1 MNNIELYIKDSLGN
15 LVILDLFDDE
25 KVSVEDSIQNVKD
38 ISKIF
43 TPFTRD
49 FKVPA
54 SYENNKLFKHY
65 YNLNVSNGFDARI
78 KTQALIKVGGFDYR
92 TGFLRLISVG
102 LKDSNPSH
110 YKVTFQGDISTLKDL
125 LEDKKLKDLN
135 YRIFTFDDTAE
146 TRVEGIRDGIYVDAF
161 GSAAT
166 PDLYPDLIYAPI
178 FTKGKVVAVP
188 SQRTSGLNAAGEL
201 VSNYNTGLFDNN
213 YDFDLVRFTG
223 EGPHNNMIVPLDDRT
238 STGHDVITPYD
249 FKPSIKVGRVLK
261 MISEQYN
268 LGLDSSFT
276 EREEIDQ
283 MYLCY
288 NGEPKESEITGS
300 SNAFN
305 SNTSSN
311 ETLTED
317 TTNRST
323 YTTQEGTIPSE
334 MFAFL
339 DNSNLTNKLTCGTNQ
354 NNSERYGE
362 LMLLQFQTLFLLDSG
377 YDGQVE
383 VTLRMVYTHDNGE
396 RVTIATNTFAPVAGA
411 NTDTNVAT
419 IKNMLLPFV
428 TVDYYNE
435 NMVGKVIEL
444 DVDYE
449 STKDLNGDLTTQIH
463 LRRYLWAGGGQ
474 YSSTIRGTT
483 NNYTTINS
491 NSFFNIKK
499 YCPDMKL
506 IDFILGLFKTL
517 NLTSYMEDGS
527 IVIKT
532 LKEYY
537 SDPNTYD
544 ITPFIKTDTATVAK
558 GFDYKNVIMENEDL
572 KDVMSINY
580 EGTEGDIGFGELR
593 IDKNSFIENGED
605 LESEVLDFGKDYVI
619 KTPFARM
626 MYENICLAFDD
637 NQDSTG
643 GTYSMADGG
652 LITDMVIGN
661 QIDDKLES
669 VEVSPLLFYAKQA
682 DISLLYTAGSSTPT
696 DIDDVGGMIKT
707 LNGTS
712 YIERGNSAGSH
723 GRQVFGRSMV
733 LSGPTVFESEADG
746 SDPDYIIRHQ
756 PFKSTDGLEDLGKDD
771 KTRWWNPS
779 NIMASRYRRD
789 GSLVNS
795 NGKFSSLL
803 FDNDSWDEFE
813 YHNLLAPQAWINGL
827 YHSHYEEYL
836 RNVYNKNSRL
846 STFDVI
852 FPQSLISKYKL
863 NDTFIIGTNEYN
875 INKITIDLL
884 TGEGNV
890 ELINKLEFE

>member
-1 MNNIELYIKDSLGN
+1 MNNIELYIQDSLGN

-78 KTQALIKVGGFDYR
+78 KTEALIKVGGFDYR
-92 TGFLRLISVG
+92 KGFLRLISVG
-102 LKDSNPSH
+102 LKDSQPSY

-125 LEDKKLKDLN
+125 LEDKELKDLN
-135 YRIFTFDDTAE
+135 YKIFDFQDTPEA
-146 TRVEGIRDGIYVDAF
+146 RVQGIRDGIYVDAF
-161 GSAAT
+161 GSSAT

-188 SQRTSGLNAAGEL
+188 SQRSFTVLGGTTYDTTLD
-201 VSNYNTGLFDNN
+201 DNN

-223 EGPHNNMIVPLDDRT
+223 QGVHNNLVETDN
-238 STGHDVITPYD
+238 SGNFYHDVISPYD
-249 FKPSIKVGRVLK
+249 FKPSIKAGRLLK
-261 MISEQYN
+261 MISQQYN

-288 NGEPKESEITGS
+288 NGEPEEPEFDSAPS
-300 SNAFN
+300 AFN
-305 SNTSSN
+305 NNTSSSSAIPDD
-311 ETLTED
+311 EIF
-317 TTNRST
+317 RST
-323 YTTQEGTIPSE
+323 YTTELVPSGDSV
-334 MFAFL
+334 AFNN
-339 DNSNLTNKLTCGTNQ
+339 NSNLTRHVNEVV
-354 NNSERYGE
+354 NNRGYGE
-362 LMLLQFQTLFLLDSG
+362 FTRLAMISYNTINVQYEGSVRVTASMFYIDDSG
-377 YDGQVE
+377 EKVVVVSRTQEITTANIAIILRGSDADLNIFSQDFYYENMIDKTMEME
-383 VTLRMVYTHDNGE
+383 VDFEATKALNGNLTSTVGIQTARWNE
-396 RVTIATNTFAPVAGA
+396 ADYAYEEGSNTQNATTTI
-411 NTDTNVAT
+411 TDT
-419 IKNMLLPFV
+419 
-428 TVDYYNE
+428 
-435 NMVGKVIEL
+435 
-444 DVDYE
+444 
-449 STKDLNGDLTTQIH
+449 
-463 LRRYLWAGGGQ
+463 
-474 YSSTIRGTT
+474 
-483 NNYTTINS
+483 
-491 NSFFNIKK
+491 SFFNIGK

-517 NLTSYMEDGS
+517 NLTSYIEDDR

-537 SDPNTYD
+537 SNPKTYD
-544 ITPFIKTDTATVAK
+544 ITTYIKTDTATVAK
-558 GFDYKNVIMENEDL
+558 GFDYKNVIMENEDH
-572 KDVMSINY
+572 KDVMSKNY
-580 EGTEGDIGFGELR
+580 EGTVKSIGFGELK
-593 IDKNSFIENGED
+593 INKNTFIEDGEE
-605 LESEVLDFGKDYVI
+605 LESEQLDFGKDYKI

-626 MYENICLAFDD
+626 MYENLYLAFDST
-637 NQDSTG
+637 QTSTG
-643 GTYSMADGG
+643 GKYSASAGG
-652 LITDMVIGN
+652 LPTDMVIGN
-661 QIDDKLES
+661 QIDDKLEG
-669 VEVSPLLFYAKQA
+669 VEVQPLLFYAKQA
-682 DISLLYTAGSSTPT
+682 DISLLYTAGSATPT

-723 GRQVFGRSMV
+723 GRQAFGRSLV
-733 LSGPTVFESEADG
+733 LSQFSTYATPTEAEDE
-746 SDPDYIIRHQ
+746 DHIIGHR
-756 PFKSTDGLEDLGKDD
+756 PFMSTDGTEDIGKTD

-803 FDNDSWDEFE
+803 FDNDSYDEFE
-813 YHNLLAPQAWINGL
+813 YHNLLRPQAWINGL

-846 STFDVI
+846 STFEVK
-852 FPQSLISKYKL
+852 FPQGLISKYKL
-863 NDTFIIGTNEYN
+863 NDTFIVGTNEYN